1 MKRWTVVALLC
12 LSTVA
17 GAQTS
22 AAKKDLVAKVLQL
35 QQPAVL
41 AAATQLAQQ
50 PAIQITQQAGMALQQ
65 RIPPDKREAVAK
77 EIQEDLNRYT
87 NEAVPI
93 LRERATKLAPTTI
106 GPLLEEKFTEDE
118 LKQLIAIMESP
129 VNKKF
134 IAMGGEMHKSLI
146 EKVVAE
152 SRPQIDPKIRTL
164 QQAIVG
170 RLGLQSDAAAPAAA
184 APAAAAPAKPAS
196 K

>member
-22 AAKKDLVAKVLQL
+22 AAKKELVAKVLQL

-50 PAIQITQQAGMALQQ
+50 PAVQITQQAGMALQQ
-65 RIPPDKREAVAK
+65 RIPPEKREAVAK

-93 LRERATKLAPTTI
+93 LRDRATKLAPTTI

-118 LKQLIAIMESP
+118 LKQLISIMESP

-164 QQAIVG
+164 QQSIAG
-170 RLGLQSDAAAPAAA
+170 RLGLSPTESAPPAAG
-184 APAAAAPAKPAS
+184 APAKPAS
-196 K
+196 KP